1 MSKEKQQLQRQYDD
15 IEAAVAE
22 VKRDPSVENVN
33 DLKLYINKYFE
44 PARCL
49 NLVYTQNI
57 DKLFFGV
64 YVFPKVTASTVMCIL
79 FGDSNDDRVIINE
92 FDVEL
97 DSRLFDDRLDLTP
110 AQITAVL
117 IHDIGHLV
125 NDSAPVYTVKKELDR
140 YMAKTGGVL
149 KIPESIHYRNL
160 LAYGFADSMR
170 KYTAIFEKDHYVS
183 SELTD
188 EFIDWCD
195 FSGLITSAFN
205 KASRLGYNH
214 NREIVNKFIVFSWIL
229 RFYKDIAHNRIPAI
243 MGIKT
248 CIELS
253 PSQIEKRELRKI
265 VVEISNID
273 DSELLTEE
281 ASTLFTEVR
290 NGITK
295 SAYLHSYDSY
305 AILEAVKED
314 IVDLVLRQDKVDANE
329 PDGLDDL
336 IGDINSKMSHIQD
349 YVENDGSL
357 SPIEVKQWNDMYT
370 DLGKMRGA
378 LTKGQLF
385 TPSKYM
391 VNSYENSNVEAQ

>member
-1 MSKEKQQLQRQYDD
+1 MAKEKQQLQRMYDD

-22 VKRDPSVENVN
+22 VKRDPSVENIN
-33 DLKLYINKYFE
+33 DLKLYLNKYFD
-44 PARCL
+44 PAKCV
-49 NLVYTQNI
+49 NLLYTQNI

-64 YVFPKVTASTVMCIL
+64 YALPRIDATDVMKIL
-79 FGDSNDDRVIINE
+79 FGSPDNE
-92 FDVEL
+92 RFIVKEYDLEL

-110 AQITAVL
+110 SQITAVL
-117 IHDIGHLV
+117 IHDVGHLV

-140 YMAKTGGVL
+140 YMATQGTVL

-170 KYTAIFEKDHYVS
+170 KYTAIFEKDHYVA

-205 KASRLGYNH
+205 AASRLGYNH
-214 NREIVNKFIVFSWIL
+214 NREIVNKFIVFSWVL

-243 MGIKT
+243 MGIKD

-253 PSQIEKRELRKI
+253 PSQLEKRELRKL

-273 DSELLTEE
+273 DSELLTE
-281 ASTLFTEVR
+281 STIQVLAEVR
-290 NGITK
+290 SMITK
-295 SAYLHSYDSY
+295 NYHLHSYDTY
-305 AILEAVKED
+305 AVMEAVKDD
-314 IVDLVLRQDKVDANE
+314 IVDLVLKKDSIDENE

-336 IGDINSKMSHIQD
+336 LGEVNSKMSHIQD

-357 SPIEVKQWNDMYT
+357 SKIEVKQWNQMYT
-370 DLGKMRGA
+370 DLGKMRSA

-385 TPSKYM
+385 TPAKRM
-391 VNSYENSNVEAQ
+391 VNSYNNIDGDQ

>member
-1 MSKEKQQLQRQYDD
+1 MDKEKQQLQRMYDD

-33 DLKLYINKYFE
+33 DLKLYLNKYFD
-44 PARCL
+44 PAKCI
-49 NLVYTQNI
+49 NLLYTQNT

-64 YVFPKVTASTVMCIL
+64 YALPRIDASDVMKIL
-79 FGDSNDDRVIINE
+79 FGSPDGERFIVKEYDL
-92 FDVEL
+92 EL
-97 DSRLFDDRLDLTP
+97 DSRLFDERIDLTA

-140 YMAKTGGVL
+140 YMANKGTTL

-170 KYTAIFEKDHYVS
+170 KYTAIFEKDHYVA

-205 KASRLGYNH
+205 AASRLGYNH
-214 NREIVNKFIVFSWIL
+214 NREIVNKFIVFSWVL
-229 RFYKDIAHNRIPAI
+229 RFYMDIAHNRIPAI
-243 MGIKT
+243 IGIKD

-253 PSQIEKRELRKI
+253 PSQLEKRELRKL

-273 DSELLTEE
+273 DSELITE
-281 ASTLFTEVR
+281 STAKILNEVR
-290 NGITK
+290 SMITK
-295 SAYLHSYDSY
+295 DYHMKSYDTY
-305 AILEAVKED
+305 AIMEAVKDD
-314 IVDLVLRQDKVDANE
+314 IVDLVLKKDSIDENE
-329 PDGLDDL
+329 PDGLDNL
-336 IGDINSKMSHIQD
+336 LGEINSKMSHIQD

-357 SPIEVKQWNDMYT
+357 SKIELKQWNQMYT
-370 DLGKMRGA
+370 DLGKMRTA

-385 TPSKYM
+385 TPAKYM
-391 VNSYENSNVEAQ
+391 VNSYSNVDGEQ

>member
-64 YVFPKVTASTVMCIL
+64 YVLPKVTASTVMRIL

-170 KYTAIFEKDHYVS
+170 KYTAIFEKDHYVA

-214 NREIVNKFIVFSWIL
+214 NREIVNKFIVFS
-229 RFYKDIAHNRIPAI
+229 
-243 MGIKT
+243 
-248 CIELS
+248 
-253 PSQIEKRELRKI
+253 
-265 VVEISNID
+265 
-273 DSELLTEE
+273 
-281 ASTLFTEVR
+281 
-290 NGITK
+290 
-295 SAYLHSYDSY
+295 
-305 AILEAVKED
+305 
-314 IVDLVLRQDKVDANE
+314 
-329 PDGLDDL
+329 
-336 IGDINSKMSHIQD
+336 
-349 YVENDGSL
+349 
-357 SPIEVKQWNDMYT
+357 
-370 DLGKMRGA
+370 
-378 LTKGQLF
+378 
-385 TPSKYM
+385 
-391 VNSYENSNVEAQ
+391 